1 MSRRSCYYF
10 KIFCLQLYISL
21 SRGFPNQN
29 GKRKRLRNVDDH
41 LLEKN
46 CRSNIAM
53 KEMVLFFESRDCF
66 WLISFLIYTRYKKRG
81 NLKIYFRYIPSIFS
95 SSKKGNARCMY
106 SLLRNNNI
114 FWYYAKVKQRLWK
127 YWHQLLNFSF
137 VSIIY
142 SFKTFSFFG
151 CICQYPF
158 SKTLKKGFDSSSV
171 IFSSD
176 L

>member
-29 GKRKRLRNVDDH
+29 RKRKRLRNVDDH

-95 SSKKGNARCMY
+95 SSKKGNARCVY

-114 FWYYAKVKQRLWK
+114 FFDIMRRWNKDFGNIDTSYY
-127 YWHQLLNFSF
+127 
-137 VSIIY
+137 
-142 SFKTFSFFG
+142 TFPLS
-151 CICQYPF
+151 
-158 SKTLKKGFDSSSV
+158 L
-171 IFSSD
+171 
-176 L
+176 